1 MSCRKEGS
9 FSHYQTLCGRSHPAE
24 ACLAWASERDRYDG
38 WSLEVETV
46 LEKLVSVAVADV
58 SMVVA
63 VAVVYSLKN
72 ANYYYLVLV

>member
-24 ACLAWASERDRYDG
+24 AYLAWASERDRCGG
-38 WSLEVETV
+38 WNLEVETV
-46 LEKLVSVAVADV
+46 LVRLVSVAVV

-72 ANYYYLVLV
+72 VNYYYLVLV